1 MEDEDAHLS
10 GGLSGALKKQ
20 WRDFKA
26 LVNIETDPRFA
37 SLADKAQPAG
47 YWIRTRPHWREL
59 SEMML
64 YWLAVPISTACVER
78 GFS

>member
-10 GGLSGALKKQ
+10 GGLSDTLKKQ
-20 WRDFKA
+20 WRDSRRAF
-26 LVNIETDPRFA
+26 VNIETDPRFA
-37 SLADKAQPAG
+37 TLAEAQPAG

-64 YWLAVPISTACVER
+64 
-78 GFS
+78 